1 MNIPKSS
8 RSRHLDVSR
17 SLLAGHS
24 LGAVSR
30 RFNITSTRC
39 FDMLKAVSI
48 EALSHANKAPWK
60 IAEATRLSQILKDS
74 DQLRSNID
82 NLELFWSTHV

>member
-1 MNIPKSS
+1 MHIPKNA
-8 RSRHLDVSR
+8 RARHLVVSR
-17 SLLAGHS
+17 SLLSGHS

-30 RFNITSTRC
+30 RFNITATKC

-74 DQLRSNID
+74 DQLRSDID